1 MRLKMSSEYDIL
13 YASGM
18 HRIFPSIFS
27 FMHPEL
33 NRLTY
38 LFLVSFHSFFPHR
51 VLGSYQNKIIVGF
64 IPQSKA
70 AVFANLTL
78 DFLRHLNNQSLV
90 GESRKSPSVRGN
102 SQ

>member
-18 HRIFPSIFS
+18 HRIFP

-38 LFLVSFHSFFPHR
+38 LFLLSFHSFPRR
-51 VLGSYQNKIIVGF
+51 VLESYRNKIIVAF
-64 IPQSKA
+64 MPE
-70 AVFANLTL
+70 
-78 DFLRHLNNQSLV
+78 
-90 GESRKSPSVRGN
+90 ESCSVC
-102 SQ
+102 